1 MKLSKSARTIL
12 LGSVLLTVA
21 SSGSTARS
29 ASEIAVQDRANANA
43 SLAASGRFAAVV
55 WGASTKE
62 GVTDIF
68 VTASRDG
75 GRTYGPP
82 SRVNLVAGDVS
93 VSGEQP
99 PRIALVPRTGR
110 DPAIVVVW
118 TAKSPVG
125 TRLWSARS
133 EDGGKSFASPTIV
146 PGADAS
152 GNRGWESIATNRE
165 GEVVSLWLD
174 HRELSNAGT
183 GTTAKGHADHQ
194 HGAAEGHQM
203 DAVARAQL
211 SKLFFGRLDAPT
223 SARALAGG
231 VCYCC
236 KTSIATGTNGAIY
249 AAWRQVYPGSVRD
262 IAFAMSSDGGR
273 AFSTPVRVSEDNW
286 VLDGCPENGPALG
299 VDGDQRVHVVWP
311 TLVPGVTA
319 AGEPTLAL
327 FYAMSRDGRHF
338 TARQR
343 VPTEGVPRHP
353 QIALGSRGEIV
364 VAWDEQASGSRR
376 IALARGTVDRNGTA
390 RFVRQPIGDAAP
402 AVYPVLGAVDDGT
415 VVAWTSGS
423 SGQTVIRHERLD
435 R

>member
-1 MKLSKSARTIL
+1 MKLSKSAGTIL

-29 ASEIAVQDRANANA
+29 ASEIAVQDRANSNA

-82 SRVNLVAGDVS
+82 SRVNHVAGDVS

-118 TAKSPVG
+118 TAKSPAG

-133 EDGGKSFASPTIV
+133 EDGGKSFPSPTIV
-146 PGADAS
+146 PGTDAP
-152 GNRGWESIATNRE
+152 GNRGWESIANRE
-165 GEVVSLWLD
+165 EEVVSLWLD
-174 HRELSNAGT
+174 HRELSNT
-183 GTTAKGHADHQ
+183 GSGATTKGHADHQ
-194 HGAAEGHQM
+194 HGAADGHPT
-203 DAVARAQL
+203 DGVARAQL

-223 SARALAGG
+223 SARALVGG

-236 KTSIATGTNGAIY
+236 KTSIASGTNGAIY
-249 AAWRQVYPGSVRD
+249 AAWRHVYPGSVRD

-273 AFSTPVRVSEDNW
+273 AFSTPVRVSDDHW
-286 VLDGCPENGPALG
+286 VLDGCPENGPALA
-299 VDGDQRVHVVWP
+299 VDDRQRIHVVWP
-311 TLVPGVTA
+311 TLVPGATA
-319 AGEPTLAL
+319 EGGPALAL
-327 FYAMSRDGRHF
+327 FYATSPDGQHF
-338 TARQR
+338 TTRQR

-353 QIALGSRGEIV
+353 QIAVSSRGEV
-364 VAWDEQASGSRR
+364 TVAWDEQAGGTRR
-376 IALARGTVDRNGTA
+376 VALARGTVDASGAA
-390 RFVRQPIGDAAP
+390 RFARQTIADAAP
-402 AVYPVLGAVDDGT
+402 AVYPVLGTVDDGT